1 MGLTFT
7 CGAFRRPGDGGAR
20 HGWVKVE
27 PNEDSRLLPVCGGL
41 LFQLAIS
48 DATGQLVGWG
58 DGVPDG
64 RARADGGKVGGG
76 ILGGAPDS
84 SSACIASHVPQSV
97 LPPGL
102 GRVVCAASG
111 WDRACAVTEDGRIW
125 CWDSSSG
132 PQLQAAAETAGEG
145 RAQAEPAAG
154 AAVMADEGSAAPVDE
169 EMPSAAS
176 QCEPASSDGRWM
188 EQQEAMAVP
197 AQHSCILLHHPPA
210 AHHDHTAHPSSKHSA
225 LQWHALPWHMSEESQ
240 AAGGVSL
247 AAAATASPSSQ
258 REALRDK
265 KGATITQKPSG
276 SGEPPAKAPRT
287 LGGSLVRFTSL
298 ALGEEHALALDENG
312 QVWAWGSGAQG
323 QLGMGRDTLAV
334 TEPQRV
340 PGKRMGHGGNAG
352 TQAAIL
358 SGIRTGVH
366 NADIPGPASP
376 PEFCAGEGGS
386 CVGNPTVAQGGR
398 GVHRLRRA
406 VKVAC
411 GGRHSLILSE
421 RGELFSFGWGLYGQ
435 TGHGCTDDSFEPRLV
450 GALAGCP
457 VADVAASV
465 WHTVAATVDG
475 AVYAWGWNKFGQ
487 LGLPESSSELTPALV
502 ESPLLDDVCIVAVSC
517 GARHTAVVSG
527 WG

>member
-111 WDRACAVTEDGRIW
+111 WDRACAVT
-125 CWDSSSG
+125 
-132 PQLQAAAETAGEG
+132 
-145 RAQAEPAAG
+145 
-154 AAVMADEGSAAPVDE
+154 
-169 EMPSAAS
+169 
-176 QCEPASSDGRWM
+176 
-188 EQQEAMAVP
+188 
-197 AQHSCILLHHPPA
+197 
-210 AHHDHTAHPSSKHSA
+210 
-225 LQWHALPWHMSEESQ
+225 EESQ

-517 GARHTAVVSG
+517 GARHTAVVSECGHLYAWG
-527 WG
+527 WNKYGQVGVETEEECVWAPRNILCCVNTMEDLGPDQHDVAPDGSGYVLLVAPGSCSVAENRGMLRGVGIPLTTGFVEAVACGEWHTTIWLRESE

>member
-111 WDRACAVTEDGRIW
+111 WDRACAVT
-125 CWDSSSG
+125 
-132 PQLQAAAETAGEG
+132 
-145 RAQAEPAAG
+145 
-154 AAVMADEGSAAPVDE
+154 
-169 EMPSAAS
+169 
-176 QCEPASSDGRWM
+176 
-188 EQQEAMAVP
+188 
-197 AQHSCILLHHPPA
+197 
-210 AHHDHTAHPSSKHSA
+210 
-225 LQWHALPWHMSEESQ
+225 EESQ

-527 WG
+527 ACPQQCVERSFLLLLSGPVGCVGQTELLAFSFPSQNPWLASIGYVRALTGLITHCHRCCYIFFATTLYVECFFYFYIVFKLCSRLLFIFTQGRFYGICKTSRCEGCFLFALSD